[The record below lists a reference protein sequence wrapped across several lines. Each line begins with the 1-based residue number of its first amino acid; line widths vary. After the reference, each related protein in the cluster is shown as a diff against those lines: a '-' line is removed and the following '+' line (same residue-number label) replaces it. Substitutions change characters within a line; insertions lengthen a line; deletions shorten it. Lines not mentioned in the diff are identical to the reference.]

1 MADTTETTAP
11 EDTTDGT
18 GSTDTILD
26 LRPPADS
33 IKAELVRLGL
43 AYDHGPDPL
52 PDGETW
58 RDYQRNIIAV
68 IPSQS
73 STTVTIGDSGT
84 GISKILTVDELR
96 QVSRIITT
104 KE

>member
-1 MADTTETTAP
+1 MADTEPTTTPAS
-11 EDTTDGT
+11 DMDGT
-18 GSTDTILD
+18 VLD
-26 LRPPADS
+26 LRPAADS

-43 AYDHGPDPL
+43 TYDHGPDPL

-58 RDYQRNIIAV
+58 RDYARNIIAS

-73 STTVTIGDSGT
+73 SDTVTIGDSGT
-84 GISKILTVDELR
+84 GISKTLTVDELK

>member
-1 MADTTETTAP
+1 MADT
-11 EDTTDGT
+11 DTTTTPPSDT
-18 GSTDTILD
+18 EDTILD
-26 LRPPADS
+26 LRPAADS

-43 AYDHGPDPL
+43 TYDHGPDPL